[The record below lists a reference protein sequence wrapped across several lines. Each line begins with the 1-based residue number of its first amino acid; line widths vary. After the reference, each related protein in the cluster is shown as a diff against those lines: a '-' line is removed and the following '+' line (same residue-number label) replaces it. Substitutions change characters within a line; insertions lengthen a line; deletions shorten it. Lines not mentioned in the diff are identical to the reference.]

1 VSRVNLKIVALHA
14 LKGLGAFWLARRLT
28 RSRPRI
34 VCYHGG
40 SLGDECD
47 FNPKLFCTAELLE
60 RRVRWLTANGFVPQT
75 LDEML
80 AGAPVAAGA
89 TPIVMTLDDGWYS
102 THQCLLPVLAKH
114 HFKPTL
120 YLATKVFQSGLPVVD
135 VCLRYIVWKS
145 GAELINLQG
154 LHATLDGRYDLR
166 DRKQSWAMLSAAI
179 EWVRGLEADRA
190 ACYEAYRRF
199 AAAFGLAPE
208 LVQLA
213 SRRFSYMDSAELLD
227 AAAAGCRIELHGHVH
242 KYERGATEKNAQDIA
257 ACRAVIVALGLPE
270 PRHYC
275 YPSGAFD
282 CSAAPMLRA
291 QAVLTA
297 TTCVPGLVGKL
308 DDDGV
313 FFLPRFLDG
322 SDVSMIE
329 FEAEMSGL
337 TAWLRRSAKPS
348 NAAALSAATAAQRSV
363 T

>member
-1 VSRVNLKIVALHA
+1 MSRVNLKILALHV
-14 LKGLGAFWLARRLT
+14 LKGLGAFWLARRWT

-60 RRVRWLTANGFVPQT
+60 QRLRWLTANGFSPQT

-80 AGAPVAAGA
+80 AGTPVAAGA
-89 TPIVMTLDDGWYS
+89 TPVVVTLDDGWYS
-102 THQCLLPVLAKH
+102 TQQCLLPVLAQH
-114 HFKPTL
+114 NFKPTL

-145 GAELINLQG
+145 GAELVNLQG
-154 LHATLDGRYDLR
+154 LHATVDGRYDLR
-166 DRKQSWAMLSAAI
+166 DRKQAWAMLSAAI
-179 EWVRGLEADRA
+179 AWVRGLESDRV
-190 ACYEAYRRF
+190 ACYEAYHRF
-199 AAAFGLAPE
+199 AAAFGVAPE
-208 LVQLA
+208 LLQLA
-213 SRRFSYMDSAELLD
+213 SRRFSYMDSTELLA

-242 KYERGATEKNAQDIA
+242 RYESGATEQNARDIEI
-257 ACRAVIVALGLPE
+257 CREVIVALGLPE

-282 CSAAPMLRA
+282 GSAAPMLRA
-291 QAVLTA
+291 QRVHTA

-337 TAWLRRSAKPS
+337 MAWLRRRVKPS
-348 NAAALSAATAAQRSV
+348 KAAALSAGLSARTAA
-363 T
+363 